1 MNYCKIRDNDIANG
15 TGIRVTLFVS
25 GCRNHCKN
33 CFQPE
38 TWDFDYGYPFTR
50 RVWFKIFNMVNRPYI
65 AGLSILGGEPFEPE
79 NQKELVR
86 FLRQFKNVFP
96 EKNVWCY
103 TGFTIEE
110 LLCGEGRCCTEYTE
124 ELLSYIDILVDGRFV
139 EDLKDISL
147 KFRGSSNQRILN
159 LKEKNYG
166 LGE

>member
-1 MNYCKIRDNDIANG
+1 MNYSNIEFEVSNG
-15 TGIRVTLFVS
+15 TGCGYSLYVQ

-33 CFQPE
+33 CFNRE
-38 TWDFDYGYPFTR
+38 TWNFEGGIPFTR
-50 RVWFKIFNMVNRPYI
+50 RVWFTLFNKMNKPYI
-65 AGLSILGGEPFEPE
+65 NRLTILGGEPFEPE

-96 EKNVWCY
+96 EKTVWCY

-110 LLCGEGRCCTEYTE
+110 ILCSECRCSTEYTQ
-124 ELLSYIDILVDGRFV
+124 ELLSMIDILVDGRYV
-139 EDLKDISL
+139 DELRYVTL